1 MKRLG
6 MLALCVASV
15 LIAASI
21 AAGTAL
27 ATPNGVMAW
36 GANESGELGDGTTAQ
51 KEIPETLPTPSGV
64 MAVSAGNE
72 YSLALLESG
81 KVFAWGENEFG
92 ELGFESGPQH
102 CGGFSCSKTA
112 IEVPGLSEVTA
123 ISASAIGTSGSLAL
137 RANGTVMAWGH
148 SFNEEMPEEV
158 SGLSEVSAI
167 AEGDEFSFALLKN
180 GTVKAW
186 GRNECGELGDG
197 STVSTSTPTE
207 VSGLTGVVAIS
218 AGFNHGLA
226 LLENGTVKAWGCNE
240 WGQLGNGSTTGSDVP
255 VAVSSL
261 GGATAISAGAD
272 FGLARL
278 ESGKVVAWGANN
290 EGQLGDG
297 NEEGPESCAGSF
309 CSKVPVEVIEL
320 SGVTKISAG
329 YEHALAVLENGTI
342 KAWGEGGEGRLGNGS
357 EESSYVP
364 ITVSEITR
372 NVVGVSAGETHS
384 LAFGPPGPIVNSVTP
399 SSGPPSGGTKVEVA
413 GQNFSGVTAVKFG
426 STNAASYEVVSST
439 LIKAT
444 SPAGAKTV
452 HVQVTTSTGT
462 IPASTAGSGS
472 SFRYVAAGAPEYGR
486 CVKVAKGAG
495 KYNAS
500 CTTEKAGGNFEWTP
514 GVAKAHFTLSGGEGK
529 LETVGKSQIVCT
541 GESGSGEYSG
551 TKALANVTIH
561 LTGCERAGSKCTT
574 GEATTGEVLTHT
586 LAGALGWKNAESA
599 APALD
604 LAPSSGEV
612 VAEFNCGSTPVTI
625 GGSVIVSV
633 QKNEMQLAP
642 TLKYEATS
650 GKQKPEHFDEEPN
663 DVLETSFGGPFEQT
677 GLTIATTQTNEEEV
691 EVNAA
696 I

>member
-6 MLALCVASV
+6 VLALCVASV

-21 AAGTAL
+21 AAGTAI

-36 GANESGELGDGTTAQ
+36 GANESGELGDGTTTQ
-51 KEIPETLPTPSGV
+51 KNAPETLATLSGV
-64 MAVSAGNE
+64 TAVSAGNE

-92 ELGFESGPQH
+92 QLGFEGGPQH
-102 CGGFSCSKTA
+102 CGGFSCSKTP

-123 ISASAIGTSGSLAL
+123 ISASSTGTSGSLAL
-137 RANGTVMAWGH
+137 RANGTVMAWGF
-148 SFNEEMPEEV
+148 SFNEEEPEEV
-158 SGLSEVSAI
+158 SGLSEVTAI
-167 AEGDEFSFALLKN
+167 SEGDTFSLALLKN

-186 GRNECGELGDG
+186 GSNECGQLGNG
-197 STVSTSTPTE
+197 STVSSSTPVE
-207 VSGLTGVVAIS
+207 VSELTGVVAIA

-226 LLENGTVKAWGCNE
+226 LLENGTVKSWGCNE
-240 WGQLGNGSTTGSDVP
+240 WGQLGNGSTTASDVP
-255 VAVSSL
+255 VTVSSL
-261 GGATAISAGAD
+261 SGATAISAGAD
-272 FGLARL
+272 FSLARL
-278 ESGKVVAWGANN
+278 SSGKVSSWGANN

-297 NEEGPESCAGSF
+297 DEEGPESCVSSI
-309 CSKVPVEVIEL
+309 CSKVPVEVVEL
-320 SGVTKISAG
+320 SGVTAISAG
-329 YEHALAVLENGTI
+329 EEHALALLENGTV

-364 ITVSEITR
+364 IAVSEITR
-372 NVVGVSAGETHS
+372 DVVGVSAGETHS
-384 LAFGPPGPIVNSVTP
+384 LAFGPPGPIVSSVTP
-399 SSGPPSGGTKVEVA
+399 SSGPPSGGTKVEIV

-462 IPASTAGSGS
+462 IPTSPAGSTS

-486 CVKVAKGAG
+486 CVKVAKGTG

-529 LETVGKSQIVCT
+529 LETVGKGQIVCT

-551 TKALANVTIH
+551 TKALANVTID
-561 LTGCERAGSKCTT
+561 LTGCERAGAKCTT
-574 GEATTGEVLTHT
+574 AEAAEGEVRTHP

-612 VAEFNCGSTPVTI
+612 LAEFTCGSTSVTI
-625 GGSVIVSV
+625 GGSVIVAV

-663 DVLETSFGGPFEQT
+663 DVLETSFGGPFEQM
-677 GLTIATTQTNEEEV
+677 GLTITTTQTNEEEV